1 MKTKSGFRGYVSSR
15 AVRDVRYP
23 QRLQNL
29 AIREHAKRNG
39 LTYLLS
45 STEFA
50 MPGCYMMLD
59 DLITELETLN
69 GIILFS
75 VFMLPGSRERRFQIY
90 ESVLSQQCAM
100 HAALEDMVLTSE
112 ADIES
117 FEDVIQVAKSLSQA
131 PLNDVYQ
138 TFNLKMNEQ
147 DHFVKAI
154 FKAL

>member
-1 MKTKSGFRGYVSSR
+1 MKNKSGYRGYVSSR
-15 AVRDVRYP
+15 AIRKMSYP

-59 DLITELETLN
+59 DLMTELESLE

-75 VFMLPGSRERRFQIY
+75 LFMLPECRDKRLRIY
-90 ESVLSQQCAM
+90 DRVLSQ
-100 HAALEDMVLTSE
+100 HSVIHSALEDMVLSSHS
-112 ADIES
+112 DIDN

-131 PLNDVYQ
+131 PLNNVYQ
-138 TFNLKMNEQ
+138 TFNLKMDEQ
-147 DHFVKAI
+147 DPFVKAI